1 MDPVCCFMA
10 SFLASCV
17 ADLRVRH
24 LLQANKV
31 VHLAKTKSVTL
42 HFRNLGLRIKSFVD
56 WTLLRFLVFSD
67 ASFNVGDRKRSQGG
81 HLIFI
86 SRDVPLTSRFIVN
99 LLAWRSSNLRRVV
112 YSTLGGETI
121 SATTGFDLGS
131 WLDAMLVEMITGYLP
146 LRPRTILDV
155 LSANRS
161 EDPQQKFLPIDQLTD
176 CKSLVDHLISL
187 SQASQLQ
194 ERRLVGD
201 LCVLREA
208 LETKQLRSILHCPT
222 KKMLADA
229 LTKDMDAEQLRDV
242 LNHGFLEM

>member
-1 MDPVCCFMA
+1 MSPFT
-10 SFLASCV
+10 S
-17 ADLRVRH
+17 
-24 LLQANKV
+24 
-31 VHLAKTKSVTL
+31 
-42 HFRNLGLRIKSFVD
+42 
-56 WTLLRFLVFSD
+56 RFLVD
-67 ASFNVGDRKRSQGG
+67 
-81 HLIFI
+81 
-86 SRDVPLTSRFIVN
+86 
-99 LLAWRSSNLRRVV
+99 LLAWRNANLRRVV
-112 YSTLGGETI
+112 SSTLGRETV
-121 SATTGFDLGS
+121 SVTAGFDLGS
-131 WLDAMLVEMITGYLP
+131 WLDAMLFEMITGYLP